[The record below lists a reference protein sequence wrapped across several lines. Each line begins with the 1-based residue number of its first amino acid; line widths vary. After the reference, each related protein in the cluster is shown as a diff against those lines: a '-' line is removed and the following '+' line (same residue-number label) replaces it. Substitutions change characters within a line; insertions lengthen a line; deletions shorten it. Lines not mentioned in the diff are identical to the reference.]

1 MLPSHKTKP
10 DGAFSHS
17 SAYPLDES
25 HALSKDEHL
34 MALLALSHTPAEH
47 QLYEA
52 MLAET
57 RARQSRTGAFS
68 IRRMMELT
76 GLSSYSMTRRSR
88 EGLLQKLSIESPAGE
103 DTKESGAA
111 VYLVYS
117 PEEIFARRQA
127 SGQAPYPKEAAGYE
141 ENTAY
146 SLAIERVIRHHNLSR
161 REAQVTLLC
170 AQGLTNAGIGRKLNV
185 TEQTV
190 KFHLRHIFVKFGVR
204 RRAELIS
211 HLLMHDGSP
220 ARRDFI

>member
-1 MLPSHKTKP
+1 
-10 DGAFSHS
+10 
-17 SAYPLDES
+17 
-25 HALSKDEHL
+25 

-52 MLAET
+52 MLAESL
-57 RARQSRTGAFS
+57 ARQSRAVSFS

-76 GLSSYSMTRRSR
+76 GLPSYSMTRRSR
-88 EGLLQKLSIESPAGE
+88 EGLIQKLSIESRVREDAGE
-103 DTKESGAA
+103 SSAA
-111 VYLVYS
+111 AYLVYS

-127 SGQAPYPKEAAGYE
+127 RGLAPYPKEAVGYE

-170 AQGLTNAGIGRKLNV
+170 AQGLTNAGIGHQLNV

-204 RRAELIS
+204 RRAELIA
-211 HLLMHDGSP
+211 HLLMHDGAS
-220 ARRDFI
+220 ARRGFI

>member
-1 MLPSHKTKP
+1 
-10 DGAFSHS
+10 
-17 SAYPLDES
+17 
-25 HALSKDEHL
+25 

-52 MLAET
+52 MLAES
-57 RARQSRTGAFS
+57 RARESRAVSFS

-76 GLSSYSMTRRSR
+76 GLPSYSMTRRSR
-88 EGLLQKLSIESPAGE
+88 EGLIQKLSIESRAKEEAGE
-103 DTKESGAA
+103 SSAA
-111 VYLVYS
+111 AYLVYS

-127 SGQAPYPKEAAGYE
+127 SGLAPYPKEAVGYE

-170 AQGLTNAGIGRKLNV
+170 AQGLTNAGIGHKLNV
-185 TEQTV
+185 TEQTI

-204 RRAELIS
+204 RRAELIA
-211 HLLMHDGSP
+211 HLLMHDGAA
-220 ARRDFI
+220 ARGGFI

>member
-1 MLPSHKTKP
+1 M
-10 DGAFSHS
+10 
-17 SAYPLDES
+17 
-25 HALSKDEHL
+25 

-52 MLAET
+52 LLAET
-57 RARQSRTGAFS
+57 RAHESRTGAFTL
-68 IRRMMELT
+68 RRMMELT
-76 GLSSYSMTRRSR
+76 GLPSYSMTRRSR
-88 EGLLQKLSIESPAGE
+88 EGLLQKLSIESRARE
-103 DTKESGAA
+103 EANDSGAA

-127 SGQAPYPKEAAGYE
+127 SGIAPYPKEAVGYE

-146 SLAIERVIRHHNLSR
+146 SLAIDRVIRHHNLSR

-170 AQGLTNAGIGRKLNV
+170 AQGLTNAGIGHKLNV

-211 HLLMHDGSP
+211 HLLMHDGAP
-220 ARRDFI
+220 ARQGFT